1 MLVSIRLCLG
11 LCLANEVLSDSLTP
25 HFIHG
30 SPDGFAKGPTLSL
43 PHRLSSLDTFL
54 KVWRVFLFLRSNG
67 SMYFQAKAHS
77 NMWYGGTT
85 DRNEVRIGRLR

>member
-30 SPDGFAKGPTLSL
+30 SPDGFAKGPSL
-43 PHRLSSLDTFL
+43 PKILSSPLDTFL

-67 SMYFQAKAHS
+67 APFQLSMYFQAKAHS
-77 NMWYGGTT
+77 NKNRG
-85 DRNEVRIGRLR
+85 NEVRIG